1 MLEINKANNQ
11 VIMMT
16 FQAGLNNPDLVFSLG
31 KTPPTSM
38 TNLLFKAQKY
48 MNGEDALIVK
58 GFMGKRKKEE
68 SVESQG
74 KKRDC
79 KDNLSDTKTS
89 KSSLEAPSK
98 KKMNLTPLLMLV
110 DKILT

>member
-1 MLEINKANNQ
+1 
-11 VIMMT
+11 
-16 FQAGLNNPDLVFSLG
+16 
-31 KTPPTSM
+31 
-38 TNLLFKAQKY
+38 

-79 KDNLSDTKTS
+79 KDNLSNTKTS